1 MIDLLALAER
11 AANNEER
18 AAVLVLEDALEQAGW
33 LTPANAEKVYDVLFD
48 GWPPARDPL
57 TRRRKVG
64 RARSRTCNAPDQ
76 WPLYRWS
83 YRPVPSEIE
92 RLDVESSRDW
102 FRYGFAS
109 AEICESAL
117 SLFGRKFLASIV
129 TVLRDQCTDSPR
141 SE

>member
-57 TRRRKVG
+57 
-64 RARSRTCNAPDQ
+64 
-76 WPLYRWS
+76 
-83 YRPVPSEIE
+83 IE